1 MSKKQIYNIGYAL
14 NTWPHCSKPVP
25 LERLKKYS
33 LLATRYFYIFSPEV
47 PSQTDLYRPASVL
60 LLLFQMSFPDRSA
73 ASRVTTDERGGG
85 KSNQLQFTPEPSN
98 RQSSSS
104 ARFGALSHH
113 SFFSR
118 HNPHPHRV
126 RHIQGN
132 QPGSTSKYAFVPPS
146 VAVINA
152 IHNYPKMSACA
163 LYLRNYLCFTQ
174 YSAQTGRLIP
184 PSSKSSQRVSQSAF
198 FLLQVLELLCQILQ
212 TDSLTTVQQWLLLA
226 GQRGNVPPG
235 GPHVMAQRHVLPV
248 LSAPA
253 LCGSSLTQPW
263 RKPPQT
269 RFGFERI

>member
-1 MSKKQIYNIGYAL
+1 
-14 NTWPHCSKPVP
+14 
-25 LERLKKYS
+25 
-33 LLATRYFYIFSPEV
+33 
-47 PSQTDLYRPASVL
+47 
-60 LLLFQMSFPDRSA
+60 MSFPDRSA

-126 RHIQGN
+126 RHIQGLN
-132 QPGSTSKYAFVPPS
+132 GRLICMVRDDWNVTTSLFPHPLLKSHILRETTRQPFSFPLAPTLCGLGNNKSQTSTFLRKSISFL
-146 VAVINA
+146 VIFSDST
-152 IHNYPKMSACA
+152 PEGLFGRRK
-163 LYLRNYLCFTQ
+163 TQ

-226 GQRGNVPPG
+226 GQREKDQ
-235 GPHVMAQRHVLPV
+235 VMGMVREALAGVGQHQQIQAYHPS